1 MHQAA
6 LLAVKRGAQRIILCS
21 RRPLVSRHYDIPL
34 EFMDR
39 RMNSKTGN
47 KWKEW
52 HFLAGPERAEY
63 IKRMRGGGMSALV
76 GIFCFLIGLF
86 LGLF

>member
-1 MHQAA
+1 M
-6 LLAVKRGAQRIILCS
+6 AVKRGAQRIILCS

-52 HFLAGPERAEY
+52 HFLAGPQRAEY
-63 IKRMRGGGMSALV
+63 IKRMRGGGMSVLV
-76 GIFCFLIGLF
+76 CLFCFKIVLFIGLF
-86 LGLF
+86 